1 MNFRII
7 LKNVLLRVPL
17 LIAKIP
23 TTIIVRSFSQT
34 PTYGERLYNKHIQM
48 NLFIPQQT
56 WGPDFQG
63 EGRIF
68 SGFFPLKKG

>member
-34 PTYGERLYNKHIQM
+34 PTYGERLYSINTYK
-48 NLFIPQQT
+48 
-56 WGPDFQG
+56 
-63 EGRIF
+63 
-68 SGFFPLKKG
+68 